1 MSKKLGILLGGA
13 LVLAHPSLVHADSTI
28 KTPGDHPHYRVEI
41 EPHGI
46 LGWDFYGFGFGVGA
60 GVRASIPIMEN
71 GFVPKINNVPAITF
85 GVDWMRYD
93 SGCYYVDR
101 GFCTG
106 IVTNTFYF
114 PVGLQWNFFV
124 AQRWSVFGEI
134 GVAPYFRGYGDY
146 CAVQFPPNS
155 PEYGRCHDGNP
166 VRFSATPWGSIGG
179 RFHFNE
185 HVALTMRIGIPGFT
199 LGVSFM

>member
-1 MSKKLGILLGGA
+1 MFKKLGIVLGA
-13 LVLAHPSLVHADSTI
+13 LVLVHPALGHADSTI

-41 EPHGI
+41 EPHGVI
-46 LGWDFYGFGFGVGA
+46 GWDFYGLGFGVGA

-71 GFVPKINNVPAITF
+71 GFVRTINDVPAITF
-85 GVDWMRYD
+85 GVDWMHYD
-93 SGCYYVDR
+93 SGCFYVDR
-101 GFCTG
+101 GACAG
-106 IVTNTFYF
+106 LVSNTFYF

-124 AQRWSVFGEI
+124 ARQWSVFGEI
-134 GVAPYFRGYGDY
+134 GVAPYFRSYGDY
-146 CAVQFPPNS
+146 CSVQFPS
-155 PEYGRCHDGNP
+155 STPEYDRCRDANP